1 MPTNKD
7 KDIIL
12 SNIISLNP
20 TGKLDYN
27 GTFSLE
33 GNNNIVNTPEDAS
46 KTNLDKTMNNEVICG
61 IENFENNNI
70 QNNQNNQNNKLN
82 NNNLILYNKYL
93 ISLFLIIF
101 ILFLLFIYK

>member
-1 MPTNKD
+1 MSTNKD

-20 TGKLDYN
+20 TGTLDYN
-27 GTFSLE
+27 GTFSLG

-70 QNNQNNQNNKLN
+70 QIIQNNKLN
-82 NNNLILYNKYL
+82 NNDLILYNKYL

>member
-33 GNNNIVNTPEDAS
+33 GNNNIINTPEDAS

-70 QNNQNNQNNKLN
+70 QIIKNNKLN
-82 NNNLILYNKYL
+82 NNDLILYNKYL
-93 ISLFLIIF
+93 ISLFLIIV

>member
-20 TGKLDYN
+20 TGTLDYN

-46 KTNLDKTMNNEVICG
+46 KTNLDKTMNNEFICG
-61 IENFENNNI
+61 IENFENNI
-70 QNNQNNQNNKLN
+70 IQNNKLN

-93 ISLFLIIF
+93 ISLFLIII